1 MKVSNINLYGK
12 GNMKKSTIVILTVG
26 FALFNFLPVQ
36 AIAKKDFNY
45 AIVVKEKTYNDSDW
59 KEVVKVLSE
68 KYPRT
73 HIFTYKKSLDEIV
86 KSVTS
91 FSPDYIAV
99 VSEPENANPG
109 FIKEINKF
117 NRKLGTAPYGKAVL
131 GIVTGLTIQDALR
144 IAGNKEKLEINN
156 GLGGMLKFIDSLP
169 SGIAYCEFYEERENW
184 QTKAPDTNVETFTDA
199 PDDHLPDMVELINSD
214 EIDGIWTSGHAT
226 PSGWLAYYPDGPSG
240 INAEDGNLI
249 GYVGEESYPIKSVN
263 PKIYLGI
270 GNCLTAC
277 IEDKDNA
284 YSLAWIHSGG
294 VDQFFGYT
302 VESYYGMMGW
312 GMADYFFYRGGDFT
326 LAESVFIINQALIMS
341 MENDLAGDEKDDMA
355 YDKDVCIVYGD
366 PAWDVRVP
374 ASSAKETSAYEYSLT
389 KEKSDNNKII
399 WELNIKF
406 KKDMN
411 FNPES
416 PKEIRPIFAFL
427 PENVHSPEAVSDLSN
442 VSAWHVSDNFI
453 IINFKEEIEAGDTR
467 IFKFTSSN

>member
-1 MKVSNINLYGK
+1 MKVKISLL
-12 GNMKKSTIVILTVG
+12 IVSFFV
-26 FALFNFLPVQ
+26 LFSASYVH
-36 AIAKKDFNY
+36 AIAKEDFNY

-68 KYPRT
+68 KYPST
-73 HIFTYKKSLDEIV
+73 HIFTYKKSLDELV
-86 KSVTS
+86 KNVTS
-91 FSPDYIAV
+91 FSPDYLAV
-99 VSEPENANPG
+99 VSKPEDADPK
-109 FIKEINKF
+109 FIKAVNQF

-131 GIVTGLTIQDALR
+131 GIVTGLTAEDALR
-144 IAGNKEKLEINN
+144 IAENKQKLEINF

-169 SGIAYCEFYEERENW
+169 TGIAYCEFYEEKENW
-184 QTKAPDTNVETFTDA
+184 QAKAPDTDIENFTDA
-199 PDDHLPDMVELINSD
+199 PDDHLPDMVELINND
-214 EIDGIWTSGHAT
+214 NIDGIWTSGHAT

-240 INAEDGNLI
+240 INADDGNLI
-249 GYVGEESYPIKSVN
+249 GYAGEETYPIKSVN

-341 MENDLAGDEKDDMA
+341 MENDLAGDEIDDMA

-366 PAWDVRVP
+366 PAWDARVP
-374 ASSAKETSAYEYSLT
+374 ASSAKETADYEYSLT
-389 KEKSDNNKII
+389 NKKTDEGKTL
-399 WELNIKF
+399 WTLKVTFN
-406 KKDMN
+406 KDMN
-411 FNPES
+411 FIPES
-416 PKEIRPIFAFL
+416 PKDIRPIFAFL
-427 PENVHSPEAVSDLSN
+427 SEKVNSPEAAGDLSA
-442 VSAWHVSDNFI
+442 VGVWHVSDNFVI
-453 IINFKEEIEAGDTR
+453 VNFKGEVKAGDTR
-467 IFKFTSSN
+467 VFKFTTTN